1 MALYEH
7 VFIYRQDLTTLQ
19 TEDLI
24 KQYSDILK
32 DNGGKVIGHEYW
44 GLRTLAYKINK
55 NRYQSIILK
64 RFERLLGFQA
74 INIVHQNIH
83 GWKYAYN
90 KSKTPLDFIWN
101 KNKKLGI
108 CGDWFVGSKAEDAWI
123 SANDLYNSIETKK
136 PSIRKY

>member
-7 VFIYRQDLTTLQ
+7 VFISRQDLTTLQ

-55 NRYQSIILK
+55 NRKGHYSLIKSDSPPSAAQEM
-64 RFERLLGFQA
+64 ERLM
-74 INIVHQNIH
+74 
-83 GWKYAYN
+83 
-90 KSKTPLDFIWN
+90 
-101 KNKKLGI
+101 KLN
-108 CGDWFVGSKAEDAWI
+108 EDI
-123 SANDLYNSIETKK
+123 MRVLTIKVQKHEDG
-136 PSIRKY
+136 PSIMMRTRSKNEEHSPDQKEKSDTRELIN

>member
-7 VFIYRQDLTTLQ
+7 VFISRQDLTTLQ

-55 NRYQSIILK
+55 NRKGHYSLIKSESPPSAAQEM
-64 RFERLLGFQA
+64 ERLMKLNEDIMRVLTIKVQKHEDGPS
-74 INIVHQNIH
+74 IMMRT
-83 GWKYAYN
+83 
-90 KSKTPLDFIWN
+90 KSKTEEH
-101 KNKKLGI
+101 
-108 CGDWFVGSKAEDAWI
+108 SQEKAEPQELI
-123 SANDLYNSIETKK
+123 N
-136 PSIRKY
+136 

>member
-7 VFIYRQDLTTLQ
+7 VFISRQDLTSLQ

-55 NRYQSIILK
+55 NRKGHYSLIKSDSPPSAAQEM
-64 RFERLLGFQA
+64 ERLMKLNEDIMRVLTIKVQKHEDGPSLMMRS
-74 INIVHQNIH
+74 
-83 GWKYAYN
+83 
-90 KSKTPLDFIWN
+90 KSKNEEYSSDQTD
-101 KNKKLGI
+101 KLE
-108 CGDWFVGSKAEDAWI
+108 SQE
-123 SANDLYNSIETKK
+123 SIN
-136 PSIRKY
+136 